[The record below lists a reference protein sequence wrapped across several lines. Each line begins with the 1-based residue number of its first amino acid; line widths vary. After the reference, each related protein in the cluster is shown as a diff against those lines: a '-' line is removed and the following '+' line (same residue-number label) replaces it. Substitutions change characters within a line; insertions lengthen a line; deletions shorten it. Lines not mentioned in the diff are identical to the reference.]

1 MYADPRHLHDH
12 AIKTRFDERTFDL
25 IDAAAAFAGKQRA
38 ALVREIVEEWLAERL
53 AGEEQNTKSTA
64 A

>member
-1 MYADPRHLHDH
+1 MYADPRHLRDH
-12 AIKTRFDERTFDL
+12 AIKARFDERTFDL

-53 AGEEQNTKSTA
+53 AGEQITKSSA